1 MSDRAPGI
9 EQTVTTY
16 HERIAKPRELVL
28 AVVHRL
34 PGLTAAQI
42 ERELE
47 DVAGI
52 ARWGY
57 LGPYN
62 DLRWLERRGLIE
74 RVRVSSRTIL
84 WRPPFDPAEAG
95 KGRS

>member
-9 EQTVTTY
+9 EQTFATY
-16 HERIAKPRELVL
+16 HERIAMRRELVL

-42 ERELE
+42 EDELE

-52 ARWGY
+52 VRWGY

-62 DLRWLERRGLIE
+62 DLRWLERRRLLE
-74 RVRVSSRTIL
+74 RICVSSRTIL
-84 WRPPFDPAEAG
+84 WRPPFGPAEA
-95 KGRS
+95 